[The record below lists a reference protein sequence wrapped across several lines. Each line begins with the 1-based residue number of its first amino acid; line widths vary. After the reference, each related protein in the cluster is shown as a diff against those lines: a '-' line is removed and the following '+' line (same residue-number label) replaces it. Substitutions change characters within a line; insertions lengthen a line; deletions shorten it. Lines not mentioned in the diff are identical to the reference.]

1 MTTSAQA
8 RRLSDRRLNRSM
20 WIIVSV
26 LLAWLV
32 VGFFRDPQASW
43 QERGIVALFAFCFA
57 VPVIFTRGY
66 RKTLPALDRTPRNA
80 TVTGREFFN
89 TEPDP
94 ESEIPPYALVT
105 VSVDIDGQAV
115 ETMIADIVAG
125 ESLDRFTVG
134 SVWTVYAFE
143 DPAALNNDPER
154 TRVILAEVHDDVLR
168 AGYDLGFHCLHNE
181 PGPGSD
187 LLLRRFA
194 DDRRRHE
201 RGIGRQPT

>member
-66 RKTLPALDRTPRNA
+66 RKTLPALDRTPRKA
-80 TVTGREFFN
+80 RPGTDGR
-89 TEPDP
+89 
-94 ESEIPPYALVT
+94 IPGGAASSGQGDLPCWHA
-105 VSVDIDGQAV
+105 VSH
-115 ETMIADIVAG
+115 
-125 ESLDRFTVG
+125 R
-134 SVWTVYAFE
+134 
-143 DPAALNNDPER
+143 
-154 TRVILAEVHDDVLR
+154 
-168 AGYDLGFHCLHNE
+168 
-181 PGPGSD
+181 
-187 LLLRRFA
+187 
-194 DDRRRHE
+194 
-201 RGIGRQPT
+201 PT